1 MHFVSLALKNVLRR
15 PIRSALTSLGVAL
28 AVGTFVALVGLSD
41 DFVESIRSRYAAQG
55 IDLIVLKSGRTEQLY
70 ATLPERVGTQILSL
84 PNVKAL
90 SPILFDAVT
99 FEGTDL
105 LGVLIEGWYA
115 DSPLF
120 DHVKVLAGRRFTADD
135 HNCVMLGKLLA
146 QSLGKGVD
154 DDIVIDGRQFHVIG
168 EYEVENAFENGGA
181 LVLLADLQELM
192 DRQGQVTGFE
202 VLLHDNSDAAI
213 GKTREQIAAL
223 QDERGR
229 HWSLTATPA
238 DQQAAGFVFIKLGR
252 AMAWITS
259 LIAIVIGA
267 VGVLNTMM
275 MAVFERTH
283 EIGVLRAIGWRKIR
297 IVRMIVLEALLV
309 SVIGAA
315 IGTIAAMLLARLFTL
330 NPTFRAI
337 VDGSIAPITMV
348 EGVLVAC
355 FVAMLGSIYPAYR
368 ATRQSPVEALRHV

>member
-15 PIRSALTSLGVAL
+15 PIRSALTALGVAL
-28 AVGTFVALVGLSD
+28 AVGTFVALVGISD
-41 DFVESIRSRYAAQG
+41 DFVDSIRARYATQG

-70 ATLPERVGTQILSL
+70 ATLPERVGNQIQAV

-115 DSPLF
+115 ESPLF
-120 DHVKVLAGRRFTADD
+120 DHVKILNGRRFATGDR
-135 HNCVMLGKLLA
+135 NVVMLGKLLA
-146 QSLGKGVD
+146 QSLGKSVD
-154 DDIVIDGRQFHVIG
+154 DDIVIDGHAFHVIG

-181 LVLLADLQELM
+181 LVLISDLQELM

-202 VLLHDNSDAAI
+202 VLLQDNSDAAI
-213 GKTREQIAAL
+213 AETCRQIADL
-223 QDERGR
+223 HDERGR

-238 DQQAAGFVFIKLGR
+238 NQQAAGFVFIKLGR
-252 AMAWITS
+252 AMAWVTS
-259 LIAIVIGA
+259 LIAIAIGA

-275 MAVFERTH
+275 MSVFERTH
-283 EIGVLRAIGWRKIR
+283 EIGVLRAIGWRKRR
-297 IVRMIVLEALLV
+297 IVRMIMLEALVV
-309 SVIGAA
+309 SVVGAA
-315 IGTIAAMLLARLFTL
+315 IGTIAAVLLARLFTL

-337 VDGSIAPITMV
+337 VDGSIAPATAV
-348 EGVLVAC
+348 EGVVVACLVA
-355 FVAMLGSIYPAYR
+355 ALGSIYPAWR
-368 ATRQSPVEALRHV
+368 AAHQSPVVALRHV

>member
-41 DFVESIRSRYAAQG
+41 DFVESIRSRYATQG

-70 ATLPERVGTQILSL
+70 ATLPERVGTQIQSLS
-84 PNVKAL
+84 NVKSL

-120 DHVKVLAGRRFTADD
+120 EHVRILAGRRFTSDD

-202 VLLHDNSDAAI
+202 VLLHDNSDAAME
-213 GKTREQIAAL
+213 KTREQIAGL

-283 EIGVLRAIGWRKIR
+283 EIGVLRAIGWRKFR
-297 IVRMIVLEALLV
+297 IVRMIMLEALLV
-309 SVIGAA
+309 SVIGAV

-337 VDGSIAPITMV
+337 VDGSIAPSTMV

-355 FVAMLGSIYPAYR
+355 FVAVLGSFYPAYR
-368 ATRQSPVEALRHV
+368 ATHQSPVNALRHV